1 MVSAAGGGPA
11 GLHGMRSGAPGG
23 LRARPAGAGVAT
35 LLCTLLAGALPWSGA
50 RADDGPLPVAGGTD
64 QARVNA
70 ALKAGAAAVAERAE
84 EAKKEVET
92 EKVFG
97 QDWESWSAGN
107 SVSDIESLQR
117 GARDFAAYCS
127 GCHSLKYVRY
137 SRLAQDLRIPEADLQ
152 QYLLPAG
159 AKASDYVSAP
169 MPGADAETW
178 FGKAPPDLSL
188 MARERGTDYLFQ
200 FLTTFYVDP
209 ARPTGANNLRLASA
223 AMPDVLSVLEG
234 VKGAVFRTVK
244 VPGADGQASS
254 EQVFDH
260 FVQLAP
266 GSLSREEYR
275 SFVRDIVNFLDY
287 VGEPAQAHRRALG
300 VWVVLFLLLFT
311 GFAYLLKREYW
322 KDVH

>member
-1 MVSAAGGGPA
+1 MAGG
-11 GLHGMRSGAPGG
+11 
-23 LRARPAGAGVAT
+23 RAAGAGGTV
-35 LLCTLLAGALPWSGA
+35 LLCALLAAAGPWSGA
-50 RADDGPLPVAGGTD
+50 RADDGSLPVAGGTD
-64 QARVNA
+64 QTRVNA
-70 ALKAGAAAVAERAE
+70 ALKAGAAALAERAQ
-84 EAKKEVET
+84 EAKKEAET
-92 EKVFG
+92 GKVFG
-97 QDWESWSAGN
+97 RDWEDWSAGN

-117 GARDFAAYCS
+117 GARDFAAYCR

-137 SRLAQDLRIPEADLQ
+137 SRLAQDLRIPAADLQ
-152 QYLLPAG
+152 QYLLPDG
-159 AKASDYVSAP
+159 AKPADYVSSP
-169 MPGADAETW
+169 MPAADAEAW

-209 ARPTGANNLRLASA
+209 TRPTGANNLSLPNA

-234 VKGAVFRTVK
+234 AKAAVFRTVK
-244 VPGADGQASS
+244 VPGGPD

-275 SFVRDIVNFLDY
+275 SFVRDLVNFLDY
-287 VGEPAQAHRRALG
+287 VGEPAQVHRRALG

-311 GFAYLLKREYW
+311 VLAYLLKREYW

>member
-1 MVSAAGGGPA
+1 MASAAGAVPA
-11 GLHGMRSGAPGG
+11 RLRGMRNGVPGG
-23 LRARPAGAGVAT
+23 MRAGAGVTA
-35 LLCTLLAGALPWSGA
+35 LLCALLAAPWCGA
-50 RADDGPLPVAGGTD
+50 RAEDGSLPVAGGTD
-64 QARVNA
+64 QARVDA
-70 ALKAGAAAVAERAE
+70 ALKAGEAAVVEQAEAAKKRAE
-84 EAKKEVET
+84 SER
-92 EKVFG
+92 VFG
-97 QDWESWSAGN
+97 QDWEQWSAGN
-107 SVSDIESLQR
+107 SVSDLESLQR
-117 GARDFAAYCS
+117 GARDFAAYCR

-152 QYLLPAG
+152 QYLLPEG
-159 AKASDYVSAP
+159 AKASDYMSSP
-169 MPGADAETW
+169 MPSADAETW

-244 VPGADGQASS
+244 VPGGSD

-275 SFVRDIVNFLDY
+275 SFVRDLVNFLDY
-287 VGEPAQAHRRALG
+287 VGEPAQVHRRALG

-311 GFAYLLKREYW
+311 GLAYLLKREYW